1 MRLRRPASNPHPRP
15 RTRSKINH
23 VKPTYIPQRLFNR
36 ASPGVR
42 LHPGARD
49 LDAWCDWMERI
60 RALDRLVLADVELR
74 QARPATDAEWAAFLE
89 REFPRV
95 GGGS

>member
-1 MRLRRPASNPHPRP
+1 MSNRLTFRNGCLVEHP
-15 RTRSKINH
+15 
-23 VKPTYIPQRLFNR
+23 PQCDCVSCL
-36 ASPGVR
+36 
-42 LHPGARD
+42 D
-49 LDAWCDWMERI
+49 LWAAWMERV

-95 GGGS
+95 IGGGS